1 MVRRFLQ
8 SLFASES
15 ASRDEADKVAAR
27 MAAELVRQGKGKT
40 HGVKVVKRKKT
51 WQVGLYGEDGKD

>member
-8 SLFASES
+8 SLFTSET
-15 ASRDEADKVAAR
+15 AKEANEAAAR

-40 HGVKVVKRKKT
+40 HGVKVVKRKGT
-51 WQVGLYGEDGKD
+51 YQVDLYGEDSK

>member
-8 SLFASES
+8 SLFSGTQ
-15 ASRDEADKVAAR
+15 DEANKAADR

-40 HGVKVVKRKKT
+40 HGVKVVKRRGVY
-51 WQVGLYGEDGKD
+51 QVDLYGEKD